1 MISDVPMEQRVRYVD
16 RRKQVFDRRKSS
28 NWFLSVIKG
37 WWLGS
42 LDRIVLGRGRKGKE
56 RRQIGERRNDWIRYS
71 PYCSTYGPVRGP
83 MVDKL

>member
-1 MISDVPMEQRVRYVD
+1 VRYVD

-42 LDRIVLGRGRKGKE
+42 LDRIVLGKSRKGKE
-56 RRQIGERRNDWIRYS
+56 RRYIGERRNDWIRYS
-71 PYCSTYGPVRGP
+71 PYCSTYCPVRGP